1 MLPEKQRRVRRYAPH
16 DRDGCRTCKSR
27 GIKCDKGKP
36 ICDRCMI
43 SQRECTYQPFVRSF
57 VNQTLDQVVT
67 LRERPDCG
75 SIKSILPGA
84 EGDLFLKHHFVQ
96 QAPWGHFSL
105 ASLSNRLWTEIVPG
119 LSQGH
124 KALDLAIHA
133 FSALSYAILASRP
146 RTDAY
151 GYMDRALQAVKKQ
164 PRSYDFADVATSIL
178 CAHFENLSSDNGRES
193 AMVHVDAASGLFSSY
208 DLDASSYIGVV
219 FLHDMEC
226 LKLEAAMFSPEVV
239 EMSTW
244 STAVPESADVYDTLG
259 VLVANTWNAVK
270 VEFVPAD
277 KWVILHEQLQQ
288 WMIDYKTPSD
298 ARTMVQCIAFGHW
311 HTAML
316 QLNTLLGHQR
326 NLDHARAVLA
336 GAEALCVNSSY
347 RPLHHTNTGIVWP
360 LFTTAILTESRM
372 MREKSAAVLR
382 RIGREGFHD
391 GNKLAIILEKE
402 MEQGGSVEE
411 TRERRRKLVLRSL
424 IR

>member
-96 QAPWGHFSL
+96 RAPWGHFSL

-151 GYMDRALQAVKKQ
+151 DYMDRALQAVKKQ

-178 CAHFENLSSDNGRES
+178 CAHFENLSGDYGRES
-193 AMVHVDAASGLFSSY
+193 AIVHVNAASGLLASC
-208 DLDASSYIGVV
+208 DLDASFYIGLG
-219 FLHDMEC
+219 FLRNMQY
-226 LKLEAAMFSPEVV
+226 LQLEATFFSTRLVEVSPYGKYGIY
-239 EMSTW
+239 E
-244 STAVPESADVYDTLG
+244 TLG
-259 VLVANTWNAVK
+259 VLVANTWNTVK
-270 VEFVPAD
+270 EPGALPRNDLVN
-277 KWVILHEQLQQ
+277 LHAQLQQ
-288 WMIDYKTPSD
+288 WVAKVNTPPT
-298 ARTMVQCIAFGHW
+298 ANTVIPCIASGHW

-316 QLNTLLGHQR
+316 QLDILLYNQVNLSHPMAVLHAAETLLM
-326 NLDHARAVLA
+326 NPDY
-336 GAEALCVNSSY
+336 C
-347 RPLHHTNTGIVWP
+347 PLHHTNFGIVWP
-360 LFTTAILTESRM
+360 LFTSAVLAQDREI
-372 MREKSAAVLR
+372 REKSTATLK

-391 GNKLAIILEKE
+391 GDDLAMTLEEE
-402 MEQGGSVEE
+402 MLQGGSVEE
-411 TRERRRKLVLRSL
+411 SRERCRKLILHSL
-424 IR
+424 SKH

>member
-1 MLPEKQRRVRRYAPH
+1 
-16 DRDGCRTCKSR
+16 
-27 GIKCDKGKP
+27 
-36 ICDRCMI
+36 
-43 SQRECTYQPFVRSF
+43 
-57 VNQTLDQVVT
+57 
-67 LRERPDCG
+67 
-75 SIKSILPGA
+75 
-84 EGDLFLKHHFVQ
+84 
-96 QAPWGHFSL
+96 
-105 ASLSNRLWTEIVPG
+105 
-119 LSQGH
+119 
-124 KALDLAIHA
+124 
-133 FSALSYAILASRP
+133 
-146 RTDAY
+146 
-151 GYMDRALQAVKKQ
+151 
-164 PRSYDFADVATSIL
+164 
-178 CAHFENLSSDNGRES
+178 
-193 AMVHVDAASGLFSSY
+193 
-208 DLDASSYIGVV
+208 
-219 FLHDMEC
+219 
-226 LKLEAAMFSPEVV
+226 MFSPEVV

-259 VLVANTWNAVK
+259 VLVAHTWNAVK

-336 GAEALCVNSSY
+336 AAEALCVNSSY

-372 MREKSAAVLR
+372 TREKSAAVLR